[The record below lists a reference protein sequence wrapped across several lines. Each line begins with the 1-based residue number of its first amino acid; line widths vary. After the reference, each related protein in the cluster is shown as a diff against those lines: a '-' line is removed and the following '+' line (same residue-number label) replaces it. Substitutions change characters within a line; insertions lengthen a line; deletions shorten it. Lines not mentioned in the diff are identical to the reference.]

1 MSQKPFVLSVRAVVR
16 NDVGECL
23 AIRRSAASRHD
34 PGRWEIP
41 GGKSEPGESIEE
53 SILREVAEET
63 GLQVELTR
71 VVGATESELENK
83 RIAYLILEARVIRGS
98 LQLSD
103 EHDAYRWLS
112 RPRFAEA
119 DFAPHYRDFVAAYA
133 QAADADLTQG
143 SFTI

>member
-16 NDVGECL
+16 NDAGDCL
-23 AIRRSAASRHD
+23 VIRRSASSRHD
-34 PGRWEIP
+34 PGLWEIP
-41 GGKSEPGESIEE
+41 GGKSEPGETIEE

-71 VVGATESELENK
+71 VVGSAESEIEDK
-83 RIAYLILEARVIRGS
+83 RIAYLILEAWVIGGS
-98 LQLSD
+98 FQLSG

-119 DFAPHYRDFVAAYA
+119 DFAPYYRDFAAAYA
-133 QAADADLTQG
+133 QGADPDPRWEA
-143 SFTI
+143 SPI